1 VEPHGNTSDW
11 LNEAWKNIFT
21 SSIPQGSSRLAL
33 YSLISNRRRRM
44 PSWCEEFLKALERHA
59 PEIALQCRRI
69 ATGGFVHRPRFLGG
83 GFHSMVDKGEG
94 SVTVWLA
101 SLKSGKAEAEAAQKL
116 WHRYFEALVRLA
128 RDRLHAAPKAM
139 ADEED
144 AALSAFDSFIRGA
157 ARGRYPQL
165 DDRDDL
171 WRLLVVITE
180 RKALDQARHEHRQKR
195 GGKKIRGRFDQ
206 PDADKSSGGLADLA
220 APEPTPEFAAQV
232 ADECRRLLVSL
243 RDESLRV
250 IARLRM
256 EGYSNKEVAEQL
268 GCSLRTVARKVELIR
283 RTWLEET
290 GIAS

>member
-1 VEPHGNTSDW
+1 MADTSGD
-11 LNEAWKNIFT
+11 
-21 SSIPQGSSRLAL
+21 
-33 YSLISNRRRRM
+33 
-44 PSWCEEFLKALERHA
+44 
-59 PEIALQCRRI
+59 
-69 ATGGFVHRPRFLGG
+69 
-83 GFHSMVDKGEG
+83 

-101 SLKSGKAEAEAAQKL
+101 SLKSGDAEAAQKL
-116 WHRYFEALVRLA
+116 WQRYFEALVRLA
-128 RDRLHAAPKAM
+128 RERLRRAPKAM

-157 ARGRYPQL
+157 AHNRYPRL

-171 WRLLVVITE
+171 WRLLVILTE
-180 RKALDQARHEHRQKR
+180 RKAMDQVRHERRQKR
-195 GGKKIRGRFDQ
+195 GWGKIHGMVEPLDVDKQSRGL
-206 PDADKSSGGLADLA
+206 SELA

-232 ADECRRLLVSL
+232 ADECKRLLAGL

-283 RTWLEET
+283 RTWLGDTEI
-290 GIAS
+290 GS